1 MTADLMPVK
10 TQKQPTRCDVR
21 VLISAYACEPG
32 QGSEPG
38 GGWHWVCQIARF
50 EECWVITRVNNRPA
64 IEKALAAHPMPDV
77 HFIYYDLPRW
87 ARFWKRGKTG
97 VRLYYYLWQ
106 MGVYRLARKV
116 HREFNFSLV
125 HHLTFA
131 NYWLPSF
138 LPLLPVPFIWGPV
151 GGAESAPRA
160 FRKSFSSRGRIYEV
174 LRDIA
179 RRLSELNPFVKITAR
194 RAVASFA
201 VTPETA
207 ERLTALGCRNVAV
220 ASQVAL
226 SLEEMSLLGK
236 ITARRA
242 GTFRVFSIG
251 RLLHWKGFELGI
263 RAFAQFHKLFP
274 DSEYWLIGNGPEK
287 KRWMQLADKLGVAE
301 SVIFVD
307 TLPRPELLENIAKC
321 DVLLH
326 PSLHDSGGWVTMEAM
341 AAGRPVICLDLGGPA
356 LQVTAATGI
365 KIPATSPEQVIRGIV
380 VALERLATD
389 VLARALLGQAGR
401 ARIEQEFNWQKLG
414 DRMALV
420 YARLLN
426 APRIIELPAPEKAFR
441 GSIAANE

>member
-1 MTADLMPVK
+1 MPVK
-10 TQKQPTRCDVR
+10 PQKQPVKRDVR

-38 GGWHWVCQIARF
+38 GGWNWVCQIGRF

-64 IEKALAAHPMPDV
+64 IDKALAANPMPSI

-97 VRLYYYLWQ
+97 IRLYYYLWQ
-106 MGVYRLARKV
+106 IGVYLLARKL
-116 HREFNFSLV
+116 HREFSFSLV

-151 GGAESAPRA
+151 GGAESAPPT

-174 LRDIA
+174 LRDTA
-179 RRLSELNPFVKITAR
+179 RRLSELNPFVQIMAR

-207 ERLTALGCRNVAV
+207 ERLTALGCRNVAI

-226 SLEEMSLLGK
+226 SLEEMFLLGK
-236 ITARRA
+236 IPARHG

-263 RAFAQFHKLFP
+263 RAFTEFHKRFP
-274 DSEYWLIGNGPEK
+274 DSEYWLIGEGPEK
-287 KRWMQLADKLGVAE
+287 ERWLRLADKLGVAK
-301 SVIFVD
+301 SVIFLD
-307 TLPRPELLENIAKC
+307 TLPRTELLESIANC

-356 LQVTAATGI
+356 LQITAATGI
-365 KIPATSPEQVIRGIV
+365 KIPATSPEQVVGDIV
-380 VALERLATD
+380 IALERIATD
-389 VLARALLGQAGR
+389 APRRALLGEAGR
-401 ARIEQEFNWQKLG
+401 ARVEQEFSWQKLG
-414 DRMALV
+414 DQMAVV
-420 YARLLN
+420 YARLLSG
-426 APRIIELPAPEKAFR
+426 PRVIELPTPGETFES
-441 GSIAANE
+441 SIAANE

>member
-1 MTADLMPVK
+1 M
-10 TQKQPTRCDVR
+10 
-21 VLISAYACEPG
+21 
-32 QGSEPG
+32 
-38 GGWHWVCQIARF
+38 CQIARF
-50 EECWVITRVNNRPA
+50 EHCWVITRVNNRPA
-64 IEKALAAHPMPDV
+64 IEAALAANPMTGV
-77 HFIYYDLPRW
+77 HFVYYDLPRW
-87 ARFWKRGKTG
+87 TRFWKRGKTG

-106 MGVYRLARKV
+106 MGVYLLGRKL

-125 HHLTFA
+125 HHLTFTS
-131 NYWLPSF
+131 YWLPSF

-151 GGAESAPRA
+151 AGAESAPLT
-160 FRKSFSSRGRIYEV
+160 FRKSFSLRGRIYEV
-174 LRDIA
+174 LRDMA
-179 RRLSELNPFVKITAR
+179 RRLSELNPFVRMTAR

-226 SLEEMSLLGK
+226 SLDEMSLLGK
-236 ITARRA
+236 IPARH
-242 GTFRVFSIG
+242 GGPFRVFSIG

-263 RAFAQFHKLFP
+263 RAFADFHKLFP
-274 DSEYWLIGNGPEK
+274 DSEYWLVGNGPEK
-287 KRWMQLADKLGVAE
+287 ERWLRLADKLGVAK

-307 TLPRPELLENIAKC
+307 TLPRTELLENIVNC

-365 KIPATSPEQVIRGIV
+365 KITAVSPDQVIRDIV
-380 VALERLATD
+380 VALERLATN
-389 VLARALLGQAGR
+389 VSERALLGQAGR

-414 DRMALV
+414 DQMALV
-420 YARLLN
+420 YAQLLN
-426 APRIIELPAPEKAFR
+426 APRIIELPAPEKTFR

>member
-1 MTADLMPVK
+1 MK
-10 TQKQPTRCDVR
+10 TQKQPGKRDVR
-21 VLISAYACEPG
+21 VLVSAYACEPG

-38 GGWHWVCQIARF
+38 GGWHWMCQIARF

-64 IEKALAAHPMPDV
+64 IEKALAASPMPGV

-87 ARFWKRGKTG
+87 ARFWKKGKTG

-106 MGVYRLARKV
+106 MGVYRLARKL
-116 HREFNFSLV
+116 HREFDFSLV
-125 HHLTFA
+125 HHLTFTS
-131 NYWLPSF
+131 YWLPSF

-151 GGAESAPRA
+151 AGAESAPPA
-160 FRKSFSSRGRIYEV
+160 FRKSFSLRGRIYEV
-174 LRDIA
+174 LRDAA
-179 RRLSELNPFVKITAR
+179 RRWSELNPFVQVTAR

-207 ERLTALGCRNVAV
+207 ERLTALGCRNVSV

-226 SLEEMSLLGK
+226 STDELALLGK
-236 ITARRA
+236 IPERR
-242 GTFRVFSIG
+242 GEVFRVFSIG

-263 RAFAQFHKLFP
+263 RAFAEFHKLFP
-274 DSEYWLIGNGPEK
+274 GSEYWLIGNGPEK
-287 KRWMQLADKLGVAE
+287 QRWMQLAGELGMAR
-301 SVIFVD
+301 SITFVD
-307 TLPRPELLENIAKC
+307 TLPRAELLENIAKC

-365 KIPATSPEQVIRGIV
+365 KIPATSPEQVISGIA
-380 VALERLATD
+380 VALQRLATD
-389 VLARALLGQAGR
+389 APGRAALGQAGR

-414 DRMALV
+414 DQMAVV
-420 YARLLN
+420 YARLLS
-426 APRIIELPAPEKAFR
+426 APRVIELPASEKAFR
-441 GSIAANE
+441 GSIVANE

>member
-1 MTADLMPVK
+1 VIANLKPFK
-10 TQKQPTRCDVR
+10 TQEAKRDVR
-21 VLISAYACEPG
+21 VLVSAYACEPG

-38 GGWHWVCQIARF
+38 GGWHWVCQIGRF

-64 IEKALAAHPMPDV
+64 IEQASAANPMPGV
-77 HFIYYDLPRW
+77 HFIYFDLPRW

-106 MGVYRLARKV
+106 MSVYLLARKL

-138 LPLLPVPFIWGPV
+138 LPLLPVPFVWGPV
-151 GGAESAPRA
+151 GGAESAPPT
-160 FRKSFSSRGRIYEV
+160 FRKSFSLRGKIYEV
-174 LRDIA
+174 LRDTA

-207 ERLTALGCRNVAV
+207 ERLTSLGCRNVAIS
-220 ASQVAL
+220 SQVAL

-236 ITARRA
+236 IPARRGGA
-242 GTFRVFSIG
+242 FRVFSIG

-263 RAFAQFHKLFP
+263 RAFAEFHKRFP

-287 KRWMQLADKLGVAE
+287 ERWLRLADKLGVAD
-301 SVIFVD
+301 SIIFFD
-307 TLPRPELLENIAKC
+307 ALPRAELLESIANC

-365 KIPATSPEQVIRGIV
+365 KIPATSPEQVIRDIV
-380 VALERLATD
+380 AALERMATD
-389 VLARALLGQAGR
+389 ASGRASLGQAGR
-401 ARIEQEFNWQKLG
+401 ARIEQEFNWKKLG
-414 DRMALV
+414 DQMAVV
-420 YARLLN
+420 YAQLLS
-426 APRIIELPAPEKAFR
+426 ASRVIELPAPDETFQ
-441 GSIAANE
+441 GSIATNE

>member
-1 MTADLMPVK
+1 MK
-10 TQKQPTRCDVR
+10 KQKQPPERDAR

-38 GGWHWVCQIARF
+38 GGWHWVCQIGRF
-50 EECWVITRVNNRPA
+50 EECWVITRMNNRPA
-64 IEKALAAHPMPDV
+64 IEKALAANPMPGV
-77 HFIYYDLPRW
+77 HFVYYDLPRW
-87 ARFWKRGKTG
+87 ARFWKRGKTA

-106 MGVYRLARKV
+106 MGVYRLAKEL

-160 FRKSFSSRGRIYEV
+160 FRKSFSLRGRLYEA
-174 LRDIA
+174 LRDTA
-179 RRLSELNPFVKITAR
+179 RGLSELNPFVRVTAR

-207 ERLTALGCRNVAV
+207 ERLTALGCRNVDV

-226 SLEEMSLLGK
+226 SLEEMSLLRK
-236 ITARRA
+236 IPARRA

-263 RAFAQFHKLFP
+263 RAFAEFHDLFP

-287 KRWMQLADKLGVAE
+287 KRWVRLADKLGVAK
-301 SVIFVD
+301 SVIFLD
-307 TLPRPELLENIAKC
+307 TLPRTELLKSIDKC

-356 LQVTAATGI
+356 LQVTTATGI
-365 KIPATSPEQVIRGIV
+365 KISATSPEQVIRDIV
-380 VALERLATD
+380 IALERIATD
-389 VLARALLGQAGR
+389 VSGRVLLGQAGR

-414 DRMALV
+414 DRMAVV
-420 YARLLN
+420 YTRLLS
-426 APRIIELPAPEKAFR
+426 APRIIELPAPEKTFR
-441 GSIAANE
+441 GRIAANE

>member
-1 MTADLMPVK
+1 VK
-10 TQKQPTRCDVR
+10 LPAKKPLKRAAR

-38 GGWHWVCQIARF
+38 GGWNWACQIGRF
-50 EECWVITRVNNRPA
+50 EECWIITRVNNRPA
-64 IEKALAAHPMPDV
+64 IEQALAANPMARV
-77 HFIYYDLPRW
+77 HFIYFDLPRW

-106 MGVYRLARKV
+106 IGVYFLARKL
-116 HREFNFSLV
+116 HRELNFSLV

-151 GGAESAPRA
+151 GGAESAPPT
-160 FRKSFSSRGRIYEV
+160 FRKSFSPRGKAYEI
-174 LRDIA
+174 LRDAA
-179 RRLSELNPFVKITAR
+179 RSVSELNPFVQMTAR

-207 ERLTALGCRNVAV
+207 QRLTALGCRNVAI

-226 SLEEMSLLGK
+226 SSEEMSLLGK
-236 ITARRA
+236 VPARRG
-242 GTFRVFSIG
+242 GTFTIFSIG

-263 RAFAQFHKLFP
+263 RAFAEFHKNFP

-287 KRWMQLADKLGVAE
+287 ERWIQLAKKLGVAN
-301 SVIFVD
+301 SVRFVD
-307 TLPRPELLENIAKC
+307 MLPRAELLDSIAKC

-356 LQVTAATGI
+356 LQVTEATGI
-365 KIPATSPEQVIRGIV
+365 KIPAISPEQVINDIAA
-380 VALERLATD
+380 ALQRIASD
-389 VLARALLGQAGR
+389 APGRFLLGQAGR
-401 ARIEQEFNWQKLG
+401 TRIEQEFNWIKLG
-414 DRMALV
+414 DQMATV

-426 APRIIELPAPEKAFR
+426 A
-441 GSIAANE
+441 

>member
-1 MTADLMPVK
+1 VIADLKPVK
-10 TQKQPTRCDVR
+10 TQKHPAKGDVR
-21 VLISAYACEPG
+21 VLVSAYACEPG

-38 GGWHWVCQIARF
+38 GGWHWVCQIGRF

-64 IEKALAAHPMPDV
+64 IEKTLTANPMPGV

-106 MGVYRLARKV
+106 AGVYRLARRL
-116 HREFNFSLV
+116 HRELNFSLI

-138 LPLLPVPFIWGPV
+138 LPLLPVAFIWGPV
-151 GGAESAPRA
+151 GGAESAPPA
-160 FRKSFSSRGRIYEV
+160 FRKSFSLRGRIYEA
-174 LRDIA
+174 LRDTA
-179 RRLSELNPFVKITAR
+179 RPLSELNPFVRITAR

-207 ERLTALGCRNVAV
+207 DRLTALGCRNVAV

-226 SLEEMSLLGK
+226 SLEEMAMLGK
-236 ITARRA
+236 IPERR
-242 GTFRVFSIG
+242 GRVFRVFSIG

-263 RAFAQFHKLFP
+263 RAFAEFHKLFP

-287 KRWMQLADKLGVAE
+287 ERWLRLAEKLGV
-301 SVIFVD
+301 SDNITFFS
-307 TLPRPELLENIAKC
+307 TLPRAELLENIAKC

-365 KIPATSPEQVIRGIV
+365 KIPAISPEQVIRDIV
-380 VALERLATD
+380 VALERIATD
-389 VLARALLGQAGR
+389 VPGRALLGRAGR
-401 ARIEQEFNWQKLG
+401 ARIEQDFNWQKLG
-414 DRMALV
+414 DQMAVV

-426 APRIIELPAPEKAFR
+426 APQIIELPAAEKSFR
-441 GSIAANE
+441 GGIVANE